1 MAKSQEKVT
10 ATKEPVGT
18 DKLGKELFIGD
29 TVMYPVVVHSKGCR
43 GGVSFGVVEK
53 KSGGSLALSGEYR
66 AIRDKSVTKVSVNFA
81 RAFEDGSL
89 FDI

>member
-1 MAKSQEKVT
+1 MAKSQEKVA
-10 ATKEPVGT
+10 ATKESVGI

-29 TVMYPVVVHSKGCR
+29 TVMYSIVVRSKGCR
-43 GGVSFGVVEK
+43 GGVSFGVVKEK
-53 KSGGSLALSGEYR
+53 SHGSLVVSGDYQSIR
-66 AIRDKSVTKVSVNFA
+66 AHNVTKVSVNFA